1 MARYNRDFL
10 VPYLRDVYYIE
21 CVGNRLNNEISE
33 VENDIKRNNY
43 ELNHITPPQKPQI
56 ENKASYSEDG
66 GIMVVVVAIIAV
78 VINKYIYNCINKEV
92 TGIFETIIAGIMTL
106 FGKYTLLVIFFI
118 INAILFWI
126 GFSKLYDI
134 YKYNKNIKE
143 EYKQNMNKYR
153 QELSDFKKN
162 YNWIVRQYQER
173 GAALEQQ
180 RQYLAKRRKE
190 AAELSKDLYDYFST
204 SREDDLDKIIQTM
217 LLEKIIEQLKSVIGK
232 MNEALENQREQ
243 IALLSESNEIAERS
257 RMDNINHLLAIE
269 RNQEKRE
276 DYERMTV
283 ANSLVTNFILADMQ
297 RQVSDIQYRL

>member
-1 MARYNRDFL
+1 
-10 VPYLRDVYYIE
+10 
-21 CVGNRLNNEISE
+21 
-33 VENDIKRNNY
+33 
-43 ELNHITPPQKPQI
+43 
-56 ENKASYSEDG
+56 
-66 GIMVVVVAIIAV
+66 
-78 VINKYIYNCINKEV
+78 
-92 TGIFETIIAGIMTL
+92 MTL

-126 GFSKLYDI
+126 GFYILYDV

-143 EYKQNMNKYR
+143 EYKQNMNKYG

-180 RQYLAKRRKE
+180 RQYLAKRRK
-190 AAELSKDLYDYFST
+190 
-204 SREDDLDKIIQTM
+204 
-217 LLEKIIEQLKSVIGK
+217 
-232 MNEALENQREQ
+232 
-243 IALLSESNEIAERS
+243 
-257 RMDNINHLLAIE
+257 
-269 RNQEKRE
+269 NQEKRE

>member
-1 MARYNRDFL
+1 M
-10 VPYLRDVYYIE
+10 
-21 CVGNRLNNEISE
+21 
-33 VENDIKRNNY
+33 ENDIKRNNY
-43 ELNHITPPQKPQI
+43 ELNHITPPQKPQM

-66 GIMVVVVAIIAV
+66 GIMVVVVAIIAL
-78 VINKYIYNCINKEV
+78 VINIYIYNCINKEV
-92 TGIFETIIAGIMTL
+92 TGIFETIITGIMTL

-126 GFSKLYDI
+126 GFSILYDV

-143 EYKQNMNKYR
+143 EYKQNMNKYG

-180 RQYLAKRRKE
+180 RQYLAKRRK
-190 AAELSKDLYDYFST
+190 
-204 SREDDLDKIIQTM
+204 
-217 LLEKIIEQLKSVIGK
+217 
-232 MNEALENQREQ
+232 
-243 IALLSESNEIAERS
+243 
-257 RMDNINHLLAIE
+257 
-269 RNQEKRE
+269 NQEKRE